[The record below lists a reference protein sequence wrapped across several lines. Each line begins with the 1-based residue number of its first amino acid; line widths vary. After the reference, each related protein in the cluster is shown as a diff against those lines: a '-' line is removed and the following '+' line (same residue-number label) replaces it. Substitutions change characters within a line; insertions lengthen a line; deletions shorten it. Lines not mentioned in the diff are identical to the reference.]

1 MLRIVVMV
9 LSGNGVLIE
18 ADVVVILAV
27 VVLLVV
33 VNAVLVG

>member
-18 ADVVVILAV
+18 ADVVVMLAV